1 MKYYRQL
8 IDLETQLIKINTIN
22 KVLAAIAAGIPTI
35 PAEDDKAD
43 IIYFMSEALE
53 NESSSAKSIFDDLF
67 RTIREDSH
75 KEDSLKNKASMQD
88 TN

>member
-8 IDLETQLIKINTIN
+8 TDLETQLIKINTIN

-35 PAEDDKAD
+35 PSEDDKSD
-43 IIYFMSEALE
+43 IIYFMSESLE
-53 NESSSAKSIFDDLF
+53 KESEAASSIFQDLF

-75 KEDSLKNKASMQD
+75 KEDSLKNKLSNQG